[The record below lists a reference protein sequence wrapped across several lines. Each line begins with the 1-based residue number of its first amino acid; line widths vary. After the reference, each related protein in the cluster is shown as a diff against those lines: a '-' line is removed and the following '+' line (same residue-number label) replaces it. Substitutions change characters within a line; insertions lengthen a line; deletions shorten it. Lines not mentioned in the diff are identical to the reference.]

1 VPRPTKSNP
10 NLNPTQCDGER
21 PLCGACVKRH
31 DVECESPVREG
42 AVSRIADLK
51 VTKEIQAREIKGLKE
66 LLNWLTS
73 RPASE
78 AAEALAWC
86 RNIVHAVED
95 PLAVLEFV
103 KNANGIPAS
112 LSIYGGIADWE
123 LAKID
128 ARALEAS
135 GIGLPAQPWTSV
147 AGDRLV
153 SHLISSF
160 FSWDDPCVYTFLDRE
175 LFIRDMRC
183 GSQSQTQLCSPFLV
197 NAICAL
203 RSVSR
208 SPAFSSP
215 VLVC

>member
-1 VPRPTKSNP
+1 M
-10 NLNPTQCDGER
+10 QCDGER

-66 LLNWLTS
+66 LLAWLSS

-78 AAEALAWC
+78 AVEALAWC
-86 RNIVHAVED
+86 RRVVQAAED
-95 PLAVLEFV
+95 PLAILELAR
-103 KNANGIPAS
+103 NANGLPAS
-112 LSIYGGIADWE
+112 LSLYGGIANWE
-123 LAKID
+123 LATFD
-128 ARALEAS
+128 ARALQIS
-135 GIGLPAQPWTSV
+135 GIWVPAQPWTSV
-147 AGDRLV
+147 AGDQLV

-160 FSWDDPCVYTFLDRE
+160 FGWDDPCVYTFLDRE

-183 GSQSQTQLCSPFLV
+183 GSQSQSQLCSPLLV
-197 NAICAL
+197 NAVCAL

-208 SPAFSSP
+208 PPVHSSL
-215 VLVC
+215 LVC